1 MRLGILSDIHGNIGA
16 LESAWDALVDAGCD
30 KIVCAGDVVGYG
42 ARPAECIEFVREHE
56 IDTVRGNHDH
66 YVAFPAREYEIQKY
80 AMDAIVWTRN
90 ELSDEHLNWLGNL
103 PFRLDLAGT
112 TIVHA
117 SLEARDGVYWPY
129 ILDSKTAMFHFY
141 LQESRYAFFGHT
153 HIPLLFS
160 YDGHAHIDIEI
171 LRSKRLEGSSETK
184 FLINPGSVGQPRDY
198 DCRSSSVVFDTESGD
213 IRLLRSSYDVQEAQ
227 EQILAAGLPPI
238 LAARLSRGN

>member
-16 LESAWDALVDAGCD
+16 LESAWATLSSASCD

-42 ARPAECIEFVREHE
+42 ARPAECIDFLRSHK

-66 YVAFPAREYEIQKY
+66 YVAFPAKTYEIQQY
-80 AMDAIVWTRN
+80 ALEAIRWTRGV
-90 ELSDEHLNWLGNL
+90 LSQDHLDWLGNL
-103 PFRLDLAGT
+103 PFRLDLPET

-117 SLEARDGVYWPY
+117 SLEAHDGVYWPY

-141 LQESRYAFFGHT
+141 LQEARYAFFGHT
-153 HIPLLFS
+153 HIPLLFTF
-160 YDGHAHIDIEI
+160 DGRVRIDIEI
-171 LRSKRLEGSSETK
+171 LRSRRLDGPPGMK
-184 FLINPGSVGQPRDY
+184 YLLNPGSVGQPRDF
-198 DCRSSSVVFDTESGD
+198 DCRSSFVIFDTVSGEV
-213 IRLLRSSYDVQEAQ
+213 RLLRSSYDVTAAQ